1 MFECDNSSQ
10 MPSNI
15 VHQQLV
21 RQAYSAILEES
32 LDQDPPILLGQFRE
46 PGLHL
51 TLETLR
57 LRGTCFFFLQE
68 HQQPGEVICARRGLC
83 LRKCILERADPPAHM
98 SARLQMPDQR

>member
-15 VHQQLV
+15 VHQQLF
-21 RQAYSAILEES
+21 RQAYSGLLEES
-32 LDQDPPILLGQFRE
+32 LDQDTPVILGQFRE

-57 LRGTCFFFLQE
+57 LSGTCFFFLQE
-68 HQQPGEVICARRGLC
+68 LQRPGKCICSARGLP
-83 LRKCILERADPPAHM
+83 LKNPLLERAAPPAHM
-98 SARLQMPDQR
+98 SPRLQMPDQ